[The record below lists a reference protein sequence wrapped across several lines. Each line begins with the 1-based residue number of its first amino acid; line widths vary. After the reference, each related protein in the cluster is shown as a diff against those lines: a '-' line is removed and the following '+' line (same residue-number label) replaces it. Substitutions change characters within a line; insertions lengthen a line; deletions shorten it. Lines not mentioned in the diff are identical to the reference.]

1 MKRITPCLWFDSN
14 AEEAAKFYTSVFNA
28 APGKGGSSKITNI
41 SHYGESGSK
50 ASGRPKGSVMTV
62 LFELHGQEYM
72 ALNGGPMF
80 KFSEAISLMIMC
92 ENQQEIDYYWN
103 ALGSAGGGEDSVCG
117 WLKDKFGLSWQIAPT
132 AMNEMM
138 EKGTP
143 QQQERMMSALMGMKK
158 LDVAAL
164 QKAYEGK

>member
-14 AEEAAKFYTSVFNA
+14 AEEAAKFYTSIFND
-28 APGKGGSSKITNI
+28 APGKKGASKITNI

-62 LFELHGQEYM
+62 LFELQGQEYM

-80 KFSEAISLMIMC
+80 KFSEAISLMVMC
-92 ENQQEIDYYWN
+92 ESQEEIDYYWK
-103 ALGSAGGGEDSVCG
+103 ALGGAGGGEDSVCG

-138 EKGTP
+138 QNGDPK
-143 QQQERMMSALMGMKK
+143 QQERMMSALMGMKK
-158 LDVAAL
+158 LDIAAL